1 MHWYEAMSPNQ
12 FSPQIRI
19 CVLTMTVPRLHP
31 PQIPLYNPPRGAA
44 QTRPSAFQPLS
55 PKHPPDP
62 RRDPPPGVHRPL

>member
-1 MHWYEAMSPNQ
+1 MHWYAALTF
-12 FSPQIRI
+12 FSVYVLR
-19 CVLTMTVPRLHP
+19 VLTMTVPRLHP